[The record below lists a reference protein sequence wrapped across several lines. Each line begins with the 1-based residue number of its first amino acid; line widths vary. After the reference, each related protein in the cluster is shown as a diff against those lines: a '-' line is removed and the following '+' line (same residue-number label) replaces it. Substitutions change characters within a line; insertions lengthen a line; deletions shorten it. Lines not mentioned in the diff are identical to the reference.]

1 MPTVSPIDVDLYS
14 DTVTRPTPEM
24 RRFMCEA
31 EVGDEQKHED
41 PTVNLLQEMVAE
53 LLGKEAAV
61 FLPSGTMCNEIAL
74 RVHCRPGEEML
85 AHRTA
90 HPIHFESGGP
100 AALAG
105 VNVRPLDGARGQFD
119 AATLEEGIRPDFRH
133 FPRSRLV
140 WVEQTSN
147 LGGGSIWP
155 LERVR
160 AVTDV
165 ARRHR
170 LATHLDGARLM
181 NAVVASG
188 VAARE
193 WSAPFDSAW
202 IDFTKGLGAPVG
214 AALAGSRDFIA
225 EAWRLKQQM
234 GGAMRQAGIIAAGGV
249 YALRHHVKRLAED
262 HANARRLAEGLAAL
276 PGVALD
282 PATVETNLVFF
293 DLTGRLDAG
302 PFVER
307 LLARGVRMGA
317 LGPRTVRAVTHLDVS
332 AAQIER
338 ALDGARAALI

>member
-1 MPTVSPIDVDLYS
+1 MAIEVDLSS
-14 DTVTRPTPEM
+14 DTVTKPTQDM

-53 LLGKEAAV
+53 LLGKESAL

-74 RVHCRPGEEML
+74 RVHCRHGEELL
-85 AHRTA
+85 AHQSA
-90 HPIHFESGGP
+90 HPIHFEGGGP

-105 VNVRPLDGARGQFD
+105 VNVRPLDGPRGQYD
-119 AATLEEGIRPDFRH
+119 AATLEAAIRPDNRH
-133 FPRSRLV
+133 MPRSRLV

-147 LGGGSIWP
+147 LGGGAIWP
-155 LERVR
+155 LGKVR
-160 AVTDV
+160 EVTDV
-165 ARRHR
+165 ARRR
-170 LATHLDGARLM
+170 GLSTHMDGARLL

-188 VAARE
+188 VPAQE
-193 WSAPFDSAW
+193 WAAPFDSVW

-214 AALAGSRDFIA
+214 AAIAGSREFIV

-234 GGAMRQAGIIAAGGV
+234 GGAMRQAGIIAAGGI

-293 DLTGRLDAG
+293 DLTGAIDASTAVAG
-302 PFVER
+302 
-307 LLARGVRMGA
+307 LLARGIRMGA
-317 LGPRTVRAVTHLDVS
+317 LGRRTIRAVTHLDVS
-332 AAQIER
+332 VADIDKTLAV
-338 ALDGARAALI
+338 AREIFRG